1 MKHLLIIDDDPVSVL
16 ILKKMLVNA
25 GFLENPIVFYNGSD
39 ALAFFSQSNTS
50 NEIYYVFLD
59 INMPE
64 MNGWE
69 FLDNYL
75 QNTYQDLFTEAKFIV
90 LSSTID
96 PQDVLKAKSYPMV
109 IDFLSK
115 PITKEML
122 ENLKSGL

>member
-39 ALAFFSQSNTS
+39 ALAFFLQSNTT

-69 FLDNYL
+69 FLDHMQTIIKPINFKVYL
-75 QNTYQDLFTEAKFIV
+75 LT
-90 LSSTID
+90 SSTSE
-96 PQDVLKAKSYPMV
+96 QEKRKSEEYKC
-109 IDFLSK
+109 ILQFISK
-115 PITKEML
+115 PISKENIL
-122 ENLKSGL
+122 QVKEEFFTF